1 MRELV
6 IEYIMDIFENT
17 GDLISQKAML
27 LILNVPSVPEC
38 DVDYIRAALEAASD
52 QEILDV
58 YELQHTHHSEWGLMY
73 GSAFDGLMAEL
84 DEQQAQWDQARKDLK
99 LMVAQFAI

>member
-6 IEYIMDIFENT
+6 IESIMDVFENA
-17 GDLISQKAML
+17 GDLISQKGML

-38 DVDYIRAALEAASD
+38 DIDYVRAALEAASD

-58 YELQHTHHSEWGLMY
+58 YELQHTRPSEWAFMF
-73 GSAFDGLMAEL
+73 GSAFDELMVEL
-84 DEQQAQWDQARKDLK
+84 DEQQARWDQFRKELK
-99 LMVAQFAI
+99 LI